1 MTASSYVGIDVAKAE
16 LVVGTSNRSIGRFAN
31 DRDGHRQ
38 LVLRLREMDVAAV
51 VLEST
56 GRYGQDVALAL
67 MAAGFAVA
75 VVPPGRVRHYAKSLG
90 IHAKTDPIDAQVIA
104 RFGEAARPRPLQPAR
119 EAVVRLRAVVD
130 RRDQVIEMRKREQN
144 HLEACADPSIAKEL
158 RRSITRLEALEARY
172 TKQIAQHLA
181 ADEELAR
188 RSHALQAEA
197 GVGLQTAATL
207 LAHFPELGHL
217 NRQRAA
223 ALAGLAPFN
232 RDSGTRDGRR
242 SIYGGRARLRRALYM
257 AAISASRWNPWVV
270 DLYRRLRQRGKCA
283 KVALIACARKLLVR
297 LNAIVAAAIHAAP
310 GEAPPRA

>member
-1 MTASSYVGIDVAKAE
+1 MTTASYVGIDVAKAE
-16 LVVGTSNRSIGRFAN
+16 LVVGTASRSIGRFAN
-31 DRDGHRQ
+31 DRDGYRQ
-38 LVLRLREMDVAAV
+38 LVQRLRGFEVAAV

-56 GRYGQDVALAL
+56 GRYGQDAALAL

-75 VVPPGRVRHYAKSLG
+75 IVPPGRVRHYAKSIG
-90 IHAKTDPIDAQVIA
+90 VHAKTDPIDAQVIA
-104 RFGEAARPRPLQPAR
+104 RFAEAAKPRPLQPPR
-119 EAVVRLRAVVD
+119 DQIVRLRAIVD

-144 HLEACADPSIAKEL
+144 HLEACGDPSIAKEL
-158 RRSITRLEALEARY
+158 RRSIARLEALEGRY

-181 ADEELAR
+181 ADEDLAR
-188 RSHALQAEA
+188 RSDALQAEA

-207 LAHFPELGHL
+207 LAHFPELGQL

-242 SIYGGRARLRRALYM
+242 SIYGGRSRLRRALYM

-297 LNAIVAAAIHAAP
+297 LNTIAAGAAPAAAAGA
-310 GEAPPRA
+310 